1 MKIICI
7 GRNYDE
13 HIRELGN
20 EKPEEPVLFLKPD
33 SALVAE
39 NRDVRYPSFTS
50 DLHFEAEIVLR
61 ISKAGK
67 EIAVEDAAAFFD
79 AIALGIDFTARDL
92 QSRLKAKG
100 LPWETAKAFDDS
112 APVSAFI
119 PSEQF
124 SRENG
129 ILFSLKVDGDLR
141 QSGDTR
147 KMIYSFEEIIH
158 WSSRFFQL
166 NPGDFIFTGTPSGVG
181 PVQRG
186 SRLEGFL
193 SGEKMLDFR
202 LV

>member
-20 EKPEEPVLFLKPD
+20 ERPEEPVLFLKPD
-33 SALVAE
+33 SALVLD
-39 NRDVRYPSFTS
+39 NRNVRYPSFTS
-50 DLHFEAEIVLR
+50 DIHHEVEIVLR

-67 EIAVEDAAAFFD
+67 DVSVENASNHFD
-79 AIALGIDFTARDL
+79 AVALGIDFTARDV

-100 LPWETAKAFDDS
+100 LPWEIAKAFDDA
-112 APVSAFI
+112 APVSSFNPI
-119 PSEQF
+119 ENF
-124 SRENG
+124 SRSEG
-129 ILFSLKVDGDLR
+129 IFFSLKVDGELR

-147 KMIYSFEEIIH
+147 QMIYNFEEIIH

-166 NPGDFIFTGTPSGVG
+166 NPGDLIFTGTPSGVG
-181 PVQRG
+181 PVHKG
-186 SRLEGFL
+186 NRLEGFL
-193 SGEKMLDFR
+193 SGEKMLDFM

>member
-20 EKPEEPVLFLKPD
+20 ERPEEPVLFLKPE
-33 SALVAE
+33 SALVLD

-50 DLHFEAEIVLR
+50 DLHHEAEIVLR

-67 EIAVEDAAAFFD
+67 DVSVENAGKHFD
-79 AIALGIDFTARDL
+79 AIALGIDFTARDV

-100 LPWETAKAFDDS
+100 LPWEIAKAFDDS
-112 APVSAFI
+112 APVSSFI
-119 PSEQF
+119 PFENS
-124 SRENG
+124 SRTEG
-129 ILFSLKVDGDLR
+129 IVFSLKVDGELR
-141 QSGDTR
+141 QCGDTR
-147 KMIYSFEEIIH
+147 QMIYNFEEIIH

-166 NPGDFIFTGTPSGVG
+166 NPGDLIFTGTPSGVG

-193 SGEKMLDFR
+193 SGEKMLDFSI
-202 LV
+202 V

>member
-20 EKPEEPVLFLKPD
+20 ERPVEPVLFLKPD
-33 SALVAE
+33 SALVLD
-39 NRDVRYPSFTS
+39 NRNVRYPSFTS
-50 DLHFEAEIVLR
+50 DIHHEVEIVLR

-67 EIAVEDAAAFFD
+67 DVSVENAGKHFD
-79 AIALGIDFTARDL
+79 AVALGIDFTARDV

-100 LPWETAKAFDDS
+100 LPWEIAKAFDDS
-112 APVSAFI
+112 APVSSFI
-119 PSEQF
+119 PIENF
-124 SRENG
+124 SRSEG
-129 ILFSLKVDGDLR
+129 IFFSLKVDGELR

-147 KMIYSFEEIIH
+147 QMIYNFEEIIH

-166 NPGDFIFTGTPSGVG
+166 NPGDLIFTGTPSGVG
-181 PVQRG
+181 PVHKG
-186 SRLEGFL
+186 NRLEGFL
-193 SGEKMLDFR
+193 SGEKMLDFM